1 MKKSILLAIG
11 FALAPLW
18 SVAQNLI
25 TGHITD
31 VRTGEPLIGASVIVK
46 SEKGQG
52 VVTDYDGNFSLQT
65 KVEAPLT
72 LRVEYVGYRAL
83 DVDVYDFEEPVEI
96 ALIDNSNKL
105 DEVVVVGYG
114 VQKRK
119 ALTGAVTTV
128 KNDEL
133 LQTSTSFD
141 NILGGAVAGLDATS
155 SSGQPGASINIRIRG
170 GNSITGGNEP
180 LYVIDGVLIYNSNS
194 ATNTGVS
201 YADSNFNPLASINP
215 SDIESIEVLKDVS
228 ASAIYGS
235 RGANGVIIV
244 TTKNGKRGR
253 IKVDYGYSIGVSNVR
268 KTLDLLNAEQ
278 WGNLYLDLATNA
290 QKTATGVTPAVVST
304 WGAGTDWQDALFRTA
319 TTQQHQL
326 SVSGGSETERFL
338 ISANYTDQGGVIR
351 NTNFERLGARIN
363 YERDIFKNVTV
374 GLKSNVS
381 KSTQKGSYSFGSYS
395 NGFSGIL
402 EQALRTSPAV
412 PIYNPDGSYNYAN
425 PFEAGDFVRSGQT
438 PNPIADLSEV
448 DAETKVDNVLVSVF
462 GSWEIIPGLRLRVQG
477 STDIIN
483 TRQNF
488 FGPSTSTAGF
498 NTEGY
503 ASIGSKRWES
513 DQVEAT
519 LTWNKKWNK
528 HEIEVLGGYTYQQ
541 EKSENVLAA
550 SANFANENLGYHS
563 LQAGSQLITPQ
574 SNFVTSVLYSGIGRI
589 NYSLLDRYH
598 LTATLRA
605 DGSSRFAK
613 NKKWGWFPSLGF
625 SWNVN
630 EEKFLKSQKW
640 IEDLKIR
647 ASIGTVGNQEIGDY
661 RFLSTYAATHYY
673 LGGGTKNAAYYR
685 SGLGNDDL
693 KWETTTSYDLGFDL
707 SILKGKLNFVFDYYH
722 KKTSDLLLS
731 IPVEQTTGFSSQLS
745 NVGNVTNDGVE
756 FAANAT
762 LIQQKDLSW
771 NASANIAHNK
781 NKVTSLGTQQDEII
795 NGNQTIIRVGEALGT
810 YYGWVFDGVVQAGDD
825 LGKVPAPSNKTNVEY
840 GDAKFVDQNGDGVVD
855 QANDRVVL
863 GSAQPNFTYGFASQL
878 RYKNWDLSFNFQGS
892 YGNKLYNQLEQ
903 ALESPNA
910 SYNASAK
917 LANRWS
923 ETNPSTTVPR
933 AYALN
938 LYNSYLD
945 SRFIEDAS
953 YLRLKNIQL
962 GYNFKP
968 RFQNGTKVGIYL
980 YASAQNLLTITNYS
994 GFDPEYSGYVDRG
1007 TYPTARTFT
1016 FGVKLSY

>member
-46 SEKGQG
+46 SERGQG

-128 KNDEL
+128 KNEDL
-133 LQTSTSFD
+133 LQASTSFD

-253 IKVDYGYSIGVSNVR
+253 IKVDYGYSIGISKVR

-278 WGNLYLDLATNA
+278 WGDLYLDLATDA

-351 NTNFERLGARIN
+351 NTNFERIGARIN

-402 EQALRTSPAV
+402 EQVLRTSPAV
-412 PIYNPDGSYNYAN
+412 SIYNADGTYNYAN

-462 GSWEIIPGLRLRVQG
+462 GAWEIIPGLRLRVQG

-498 NTEGY
+498 NTGGY

-519 LTWNKKWNK
+519 LTWNKKWK
-528 HEIEVLGGYTYQQ
+528 QHEIEVLGGYTYQQ
-541 EKSENVLAA
+541 EKSENVLTA
-550 SANFANENLGYHS
+550 SANFANENLGFHS
-563 LQAGSQLITPQ
+563 LQAGSQLITPE
-574 SNFVTSVLYSGIGRI
+574 SSFVTSVLYSGIGRV

-630 EEKFLKSQKW
+630 EEKFLKGVKW
-640 IEDLKIR
+640 LEDLKIR

-661 RFLSTYAATHYY
+661 RFLSTYAAIHYY
-673 LGGGTKNAAYYR
+673 FGSGTKNAAYYR

-707 SILKGKLNFVFDYYH
+707 SILKGRLNFVFDYYH

-756 FAANAT
+756 FAVNAT
-762 LIQQKDLSW
+762 LIQKKDVSW

-781 NKVTSLGTQQDEII
+781 NKVTSLGTQQSEII

-810 YYGWVFDGVVQAGDD
+810 YYGWEFDGVVQAGDD
-825 LGKVPAPSNKTNVEY
+825 LSKVPAPSNKTNVEY

-863 GSAQPNFTYGFASQL
+863 GSAQPKFTYGFGSQV
-878 RYKNWDLSFNFQGS
+878 RYKSWDLSFNFQGS

-917 LANRWS
+917 LVNRWS
-923 ETNPSTTVPR
+923 ESNPSTTIPR

-945 SRFIEDAS
+945 NRFIEDAS

-968 RFQNGTKVGIYL
+968 RFQNGTKLGVYL